1 MEEKDIKEKIKKEL
15 QTLEKMINSNK
26 EKKEIES
33 QRKKLDT
40 LLEEYVKDIN

>member
-33 QRKKLDT
+33 QRK
-40 LLEEYVKDIN
+40 N

>member
-26 EKKEIES
+26 EKK
-33 QRKKLDT
+33 K
-40 LLEEYVKDIN
+40 